1 MFVHV
6 DVHVVGGACCG
17 GAPTYM
23 GDVADAD
30 PDAALPPVMHV
41 WICVLP
47 HVCVCTCGC
56 RAASAGS
63 VVVTVLLPFCCC

>member
-1 MFVHV
+1 M
-6 DVHVVGGACCG
+6 VGDACCG
-17 GAPTYM
+17 GAATYM
-23 GDVADAD
+23 GVAVDAD

-63 VVVTVLLPFCCC
+63 VVVTVLLPFCCCWHCMFAS